1 MESKFD
7 AMFDEE
13 MIDMQ
18 DEIIKELGKEISEED
33 RKMSVVNFKRLKEIL
48 FTYEAMK
55 LLGKEANAKVNLKLY
70 KPFRSMGSVSLEGK
84 SLEFYNSELFAE
96 AAKLSSNVE
105 AYPLTNGNIR
115 MTFTFHGLTM
125 PLE

>member
-55 LLGKEANAKVNLKLY
+55 LLGKEANAKVTLKLY
-70 KPFRSMGSVSLEGK
+70 KPFRSIGSVSLEGE

-96 AAKLSSNVE
+96 AAKLASNVE